1 LLLLTCNLENML
13 FSQVLMA
20 TRLSVLESL
29 KQATFEMEEKK
40 SRLTTLKSWH
50 ETNLKLVKRLLE

>member
-1 LLLLTCNLENML
+1 ML

-50 ETNLKLVKRLLE
+50 ETNLKLVKRLLEWTIDK